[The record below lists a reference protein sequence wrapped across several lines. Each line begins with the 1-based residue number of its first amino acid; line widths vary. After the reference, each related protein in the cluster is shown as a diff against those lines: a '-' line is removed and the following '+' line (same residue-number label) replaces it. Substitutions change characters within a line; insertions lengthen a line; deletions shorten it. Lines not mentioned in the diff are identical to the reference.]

1 MDLHNIQ
8 DELYLLEKHVEFYS
22 HSNRILLQDEVKTK
36 QDIIKLS
43 HQLLR
48 IKPKTISDRWKKYR
62 LKRRIQKL
70 YLKVD
75 SLKTIYN

>member
-1 MDLHNIQ
+1 MDFHNIQ
-8 DELYLLEKHVEFYS
+8 DKLYLLEKHVEFYCR
-22 HSNRILLQDEVKTK
+22 SNKIPLKDEVKTK

>member
-1 MDLHNIQ
+1 MDLKNIQ
-8 DELYLLEKHVEFYS
+8 NELYLLEKHVEFYNY
-22 HSNRILLQDEVKTK
+22 SNEILLQDEVKTK
-36 QDIIKLS
+36 QNIIKLS

-48 IKPKTISDRWKKYR
+48 IKPKTISDRWKKYW